1 MKNKCIMLQGTASTV
16 GKSLLTAA
24 YLRILK
30 QDGHSVAP
38 FKSQNM
44 ALNSFVT
51 ASGGEM
57 GRAQVMQAE
66 AAGIRPDCSMNPI
79 LIKPTADTTAQ
90 VILNGSV
97 LSNLSAMEYHHLK
110 DSLRDG
116 IRKTYAELESKYD
129 YVVIEGAGS
138 PAEINLSE
146 NDLVNMGMAEIADA
160 PVLLIGDIDKGGVF
174 ASLYGTIALLKPEEK
189 ERIKA
194 VVINKFRGDP
204 EILKPGLRMLEDR
217 IGIPVLGVIP
227 FMEIDLEDEDS
238 VTERFYRSTAAGA
251 EIKVGVVRLPYMSNF
266 TDFNILYNESG
277 VGVEYITNPAQIAGK
292 DLIILPGSK
301 STMGD
306 LAFIRRY
313 GLADELVRFAQE
325 GGMLM
330 GICGGYQMLGNRI
343 FDPEG
348 SETGDKETEGLG
360 LLDFDVTLL
369 RDKVTAQSKGRI
381 EYEGGCFFAGL
392 NGCGVD
398 GYEIHMGQNEYG
410 PDAVPVAYIIRQG
423 DWDVRLLDMVCN
435 PAGNVFGTYLHGI
448 FDNGVFM
455 RRLVNHLRMRKG
467 LDAIRG
473 ETLSF
478 AEYKEREYDKLAD
491 IVRHNSDME
500 MFYRIL
506 RGSDA

>member
-1 MKNKCIMLQGTASTV
+1 MKKKCIMLQGTASTV

-30 QDGHSVAP
+30 QDGYSVAP

-51 ASGGEM
+51 ASGDEM

-66 AAGIRPDCSMNPI
+66 AAGIEPDCSMNPI
-79 LIKPTADTTAQ
+79 LIKPTADTYAQ
-90 VILNGSV
+90 VILNGKA
-97 LSNLSAMEYHHLK
+97 LSNLSAMEYHLLK
-110 DSLRDG
+110 DSLREG
-116 IRKTYAELESKYD
+116 IRKTYGELEAKYD

-146 NDLVNMGMAEIADA
+146 NDLVNMGMADIADA

-174 ASLYGTIALLKPEEK
+174 ASLYGTIELLRPEEK
-189 ERIKA
+189 QRIKA
-194 VVINKFRGDP
+194 VIINKFRGDA

-227 FMEIDLEDEDS
+227 FMDIDLEDEDS
-238 VTERFYRSTAAGA
+238 VTERFYRSTSAGA
-251 EIKVGVVRLPYMSNF
+251 EVRIGVTRLPYMSNF

-277 VGVEYITNPAQIAGK
+277 VGVEYITSSSQIADK

-306 LAFIRRY
+306 LNFLRQS
-313 GLADELVRFAQE
+313 GLAGELVRFAQE

-330 GICGGYQMLGNRI
+330 GICGGYQMLGKRI
-343 FDPEG
+343 FDPQG
-348 SETGDKETEGLG
+348 SETGDKQTQGLG

-369 RDKVTAQSKGRI
+369 KDKVTAQSKGRI
-381 EYEGGCFFAGL
+381 EYAGNGFFAEL
-392 NGCGVD
+392 NGCGLE
-398 GYEIHMGQNEYG
+398 GYEIHMGRNEYG
-410 PDAVPVAYIIRQG
+410 KDAVPVATVIRQG
-423 DWDVRLLDMVCN
+423 KRDVHLLDMVCN
-435 PAGNVFGTYLHGI
+435 PKANVFGTYLHGV
-448 FDNGVFM
+448 FDNGVFL
-455 RRLVNHLRMRKG
+455 RKLVNNLRQKKG
-467 LDAIRG
+467 LGAIEG
-473 ETLSF
+473 KALSF
-478 AEYKEREYDKLAD
+478 AEYKEREYGKLAD

-506 RGSDA
+506 RGFDA